1 MIPLPRSALHRYQE
15 DAIAFMCQAPD
26 RQLIAIMGAGKTT
39 VALHAISDL
48 KQAGLLP
55 GPVLVAARLLIAET
69 VWHTEAQRWQQTA
82 GLTIE
87 RVVGSEK
94 QRLKVLARPA
104 DIYVVNYDVLHWLLP
119 IVREQDLHFS
129 LMICDEAS
137 ALKTPSARRSRMA
150 LQLGL
155 FADRRWALTGTP
167 RAYQLLDVW
176 GPANFVTRNGA
187 FPAFNSWRTAHF
199 YPIDQYARLWK
210 PRPGVGAAVAA
221 RLKNF
226 TMVVDRAALA
236 TRPPVVEIHHQ
247 LALPEQARGLY
258 ASLDQGTTEDFAKLI
273 AAGITPPNDLAVVG
287 KLMQVI
293 SGAIYDDEG
302 GWKRIHDRRLDLLA
316 DIHEAH
322 DRPTLV
328 FVTFRHETARI
339 RERFPFARELQAG
352 LIEPWN
358 RGEIE
363 MLVAHPA
370 SAGHGV
376 NLQHG
381 SDTLVWFTLP
391 WSAELFT
398 QANARLVR
406 QGQGNT
412 VQVHLI
418 ISPGRIDEVALNVVR
433 QRLTDQDQFI
443 TALEATS

>member
-1 MIPLPRSALHRYQE
+1 MTRLPRSALHPYQQ
-15 DAIAFMCQAPD
+15 DAIGFLCQAPD

-39 VALHAISDL
+39 VALHAIMDL
-48 KQAGLLP
+48 KNASRLP
-55 GPVLVAARLLIAET
+55 DPVLVAAPLLIAET
-69 VWHTEAQRWQQTA
+69 VWHTEAEHWLQTA
-82 GLTIE
+82 GLTVE
-87 RVVGSEK
+87 RITGSEK
-94 QRLKVLARPA
+94 QRRKALARPA
-104 DIYVVNYDVLHWLLP
+104 DLYVVNYDVLHWLLP
-119 IVREQDLHFS
+119 LVCEQDLHFS

-137 ALKTPSARRSRMA
+137 ALKTPAARRTRMA

-155 FADRRWALTGTP
+155 YADRRWALTGTP

-176 GPANFVTRNGA
+176 GPANFVTCNGA
-187 FPAFNSWRTAHF
+187 FPAFNSWRAAHF

-210 PRPGVGAAVAA
+210 PRPGVEATVTT
-221 RLKNF
+221 RLRDF

-236 TRPPVVEIHHQ
+236 TRPPVVEVHHH
-247 LALPEQARGLY
+247 LALPEEARSLY
-258 ASLDQGTTEDFAKLI
+258 GSLDQGTTEDFARLI
-273 AAGITPPNDLAVVG
+273 AAGIAPPNDLAVVG

-302 GWKRIHDRRLDLLA
+302 GWQRIHDRRLDLA
-316 DIHEAH
+316 DLHEAH

-328 FVTFRHETARI
+328 FVTFRHEIARI
-339 RERFPFARELQAG
+339 RERFPFARELHAD

-412 VQVHLI
+412 VTVHLI
-418 ISPGRIDEVALNVVR
+418 TSPGRIDEIALNVVR

-443 TALEATS
+443 TALATAP

>member
-1 MIPLPRSALHRYQE
+1 MTPLPRDALHRYQE
-15 DAIAFMCQAPD
+15 DAITFLCQAPD
-26 RQLIAIMGAGKTT
+26 RQLIAVMGAGKTT

-48 KQAGLLP
+48 RRAGLLS
-55 GPVLVAARLLIAET
+55 GPVLVAAPLLIAES
-69 VWHTEAQRWQQTA
+69 VWHTEAWRWRETA

-87 RVVGSEK
+87 RVIGNEK
-94 QRLKVLARPA
+94 QRDKALARPA
-104 DIYVVNYDVLHWLLP
+104 DLYVVNYDVLHWLLP
-119 IVREQDLHFS
+119 IAREQASRFS

-150 LQLGL
+150 HQLGL

-176 GPANFVTRNGA
+176 GPANFVTRGGA
-187 FPAFNSWRTAHF
+187 FPAFNGWRAAHF
-199 YPIDQYARLWK
+199 YPIDQYARRWR
-210 PRPGVGAAVAA
+210 PRSGVEEAVTA
-221 RLKNF
+221 RLRDF

-247 LALPEQARGLY
+247 PPLPEEARGIY
-258 ASLDQGTTEDFAKLI
+258 SSLDQGTTEDFARLI

-293 SGAIYDDEG
+293 SGAIYDNEG
-302 GWKRIHDRRLDLLA
+302 GWRRVHDRRLDLLA
-316 DIHEAH
+316 DIHAAH

-328 FVTFRHETARI
+328 FVTFRHEIERI
-339 RERFPFARELQAG
+339 RERFPFARELRAG
-352 LIEPWN
+352 MIEPWN

-363 MLVAHPA
+363 MLIAHPA

-381 SDTLVWFTLP
+381 GDTLVWFTLP

-398 QANARLVR
+398 QANARLAR
-406 QGQGNT
+406 QGQGDT
-412 VQVHLI
+412 VHVHLI
-418 ISPGRIDEVALNVVR
+418 TSPGRIDEIALNVVR
-433 QRLTDQDQFI
+433 QRLTEQDQFI
-443 TALEATS
+443 SALETTA